1 MTPPIEQYL
10 HNNAQSSLHKAIRSL
25 LLPDDAR
32 APRRKR
38 IGIYKMR
45 GVHPCPIRIYRPRE
59 SHVRPHLRPIGVE
72 WTSSSKPQSRT
83 VSLPRWW
90 PKEEAIHT
98 RQEKKNANANQNDI
112 RSKAG
117 FFHLLSMPEKVGSLI
132 QRVGFS
138 SPRSSNAFG
147 RPGRC
152 LRMLLMATWTLA
164 SIFGG
169 SFAISSG
176 LRWISVS

>member
-1 MTPPIEQYL
+1 MSVPICDRSEWSGPVARSPKAEPCRYRAGGQKKKQY
-10 HNNAQSSLHKAIRSL
+10 
-25 LLPDDAR
+25 
-32 APRRKR
+32 
-38 IGIYKMR
+38 
-45 GVHPCPIRIYRPRE
+45 
-59 SHVRPHLRPIGVE
+59 
-72 WTSSSKPQSRT
+72 
-83 VSLPRWW
+83 
-90 PKEEAIHT
+90 IHGKK
-98 RQEKKNANANQNDI
+98 KKNANANQNDI

-147 RPGRC
+147 RPGSC